1 MGMHKIGIG
10 LLTVGVVLSGGAFGQ
25 KTVRLEDL
33 PDAPP
38 PPPPPVVSGETL
50 EPEVT
55 IIKKKE
61 STIEEYRLNGR
72 LYLVKVTP
80 IKGPP
85 YYLMDSDGDG
95 QLESRMSELYSDFVV
110 PKWVL
115 FSW

>member
-1 MGMHKIGIG
+1 MYKTRIFLFTLGT
-10 LLTVGVVLSGGAFGQ
+10 LFAAAGAAQ
-25 KTVRLEDL
+25 ETVRLEDL

-38 PPPPPVVSGETL
+38 PPDPVVSGEAL

-80 IKGPP
+80 IKGPA

-95 QLESRMSELYSDFVV
+95 QLESRMSEIYSDFVI